1 MVLKGLSKNFIVLV
15 FSVYIQS
22 VILLVFRI
30 SYWTH

>member
-1 MVLKGLSKNFIVLV
+1 MVLKGLSKKIIVLV

-30 SYWTH
+30 SY